1 MISIKKFRDDSQKIK
16 EAIFNRGSKVDI
28 SKVVSLD
35 ENVRGL
41 KHKTNMIRSQI
52 NELSEKIGNAKK
64 NKLDANNE
72 INKSRE
78 LGKKLKIKDV
88 ELKRA
93 QKLLLDILYNIPNI
107 AHYSVPIGKDESDNQ
122 IVRYWGKNQ
131 SFNLKLKT
139 IQFLAKI

>member
-64 NKLDANNE
+64 K
-72 INKSRE
+72 
-78 LGKKLKIKDV
+78 
-88 ELKRA
+88 
-93 QKLLLDILYNIPNI
+93 
-107 AHYSVPIGKDESDNQ
+107 
-122 IVRYWGKNQ
+122 
-131 SFNLKLKT
+131 
-139 IQFLAKI
+139 